1 MYKNWIDIQIC
12 GNGQKQI
19 KYVLQTIYISKR
31 LQKKLDKF
39 CLYFSLLKLFWSY
52 KQGNGSLLHEDTFA
66 RRVTFARR
74 LFCTSVTFAR
84 TVTFAQGDIFAQCHF
99 CTRGHFCTQG
109 HFCTASFVHEE
120 TLFHGDIFSRWQFF
134 PAVNIFYTILS
145 TFLLYTNFKLKFVR
159 K

>member
-99 CTRGHFCTQG
+99 CTRGHFCTASLLHAG
-109 HFCTASFVHEE
+109 SFLHGVICARGDTFSRRHFFTM
-120 TLFHGDIFSRWQFF
+120 TIFSGSQH
-134 PAVNIFYTILS
+134 ILYNS
-145 TFLLYTNFKLKFVR
+145 FDFSIVH
-159 K
+159 